1 MLEQLWNDNLMWRI
15 LELPIGWRIWVLWLM
30 VVNSVAF
37 FYLARPQ
44 ARIIAVVWV
53 GNVITMMGMY
63 WIYGYV
69 RLLGLSHVL
78 WWTPLFI
85 WLVPQLIRQRPGGA
99 FGLWLIVLTASDLA
113 SLAIDYVD
121 VIRYLLGARARVG
134 APFGAYFCLSRRAI
148 SSSP

>member
-85 WLVPQLIRQRPGGA
+85 WLVPQLTRQRPRGA
-99 FGLWLIVLTASDLA
+99 FGLWLIVLTVSDLA

-121 VIRYLLGARARVG
+121 VIRYLLGARASG
-134 APFGAYFCLSRRAI
+134 
-148 SSSP
+148 

>member
-37 FYLARPQ
+37 LYLTRPQ

-53 GNVITMMGMY
+53 GNVITMMSMY
-63 WIYGYV
+63 WIFGYV

-85 WLVPQLIRQRPGGA
+85 WLVPQLIRQRPAGA
-99 FGLWLIVLTASDLA
+99 FGLWLIALTVSDLA

-121 VIRYLLGARARVG
+121 VIRYLLGERAPG
-134 APFGAYFCLSRRAI
+134 
-148 SSSP
+148 